1 MPSLEPPSISWW
13 QSGDPKVAVWDT
25 ITLPAHALQSG
36 TDGLTNG
43 AAVDDTESAFPGT
56 ILFVH
61 DAEKL
66 VCGVVQIPH
75 DALMTGTL
83 KPVVHWAKS
92 TSAANAVLWEFSS
105 RVLGAAGSTAGS
117 WSSADNGTLAVSH
130 ADTAHV
136 HALTTFTALNISTLG
151 PSSIIA
157 FRLYRRTDDALDTY
171 AASVRLFAV
180 SFHYQKAYGKRGSLV
195 EYP

>member
-1 MPSLEPPSISWW
+1 MAAVEPPHVSWW
-13 QSGDPKVAVWDT
+13 QSGDPKVSVWDT
-25 ITLPAHALQSG
+25 ITIPAHALQSG

-75 DALMTGTL
+75 DAVMLNL
-83 KPVVHWAKS
+83 KPVLHWAKS
-92 TSAANAVLWEFSS
+92 TTAANAVVWEFSA
-105 RVLGAAGSTAGS
+105 RVLGATGSTAGS
-117 WSSADNGTLAVSH
+117 WGTADNGTLTVSH
-130 ADTAHV
+130 ANTAHV
-136 HALTTFTALNISTLG
+136 HALTTFSALDISALG

-157 FRLYRRTDDALDTY
+157 FRLYRRTDDAGDTY
-171 AASVRLFAV
+171 GASARVFAV
-180 SFHYQKAYGKRGSLV
+180 SFHYQKAYGKRGSLL